1 MSRKRNLNLV
11 SASTNTRSLKQ
22 NVFRRRKENTSQIA
36 TCSRKIVNHENQL
49 YSMTANDLFS
59 FLREDW
65 RIVFDQGKI
74 QKTRL
79 EDLGFSYSEVNWLL
93 NSLEW
98 KYCIE
103 IEIENVG
110 PSSTLEAFAQL
121 IVRSSK
127 PVISVTKKL
136 VPHVF
141 Q

>member
-1 MSRKRNLNLV
+1 
-11 SASTNTRSLKQ
+11 
-22 NVFRRRKENTSQIA
+22 
-36 TCSRKIVNHENQL
+36 
-49 YSMTANDLFS
+49 MTANDVYS

-74 QKTRL
+74 RKTRL

-110 PSSTLEAFAQL
+110 PNSTLEAFVQL
-121 IVRSSK
+121 IARSCK
-127 PVISVTKKL
+127 PIISLTEEL
-136 VPHVF
+136 GPRVF